1 MGRSRGGLIVA
12 PSHIKMNK
20 LLLALA
26 IGLSLLALAAGSSEE
41 ENQQERF
48 ESGLARE
55 AREANPAKG
64 PKKNQAKKKNLAKR
78 KNKSKKKNQAKRK
91 NQDKRKN
98 KKGNKK
104 GKSNKRKELKGKK
117 GGKGQKGKRNNKKNG
132 MKSGKGNKNRK
143 SKGNQNKKEKNGNKK
158 GIRKNQNRM
167 NTADARTTCLSTTCV
182 DTAVAA
188 MKLLKDKVDNFE
200 KQEKRISK
208 KSNIGSKK
216 SAKKDVFGPTLQRL
230 SDAAG
235 GNLSAPVCAGNA
247 SSPGAAQMLNLS
259 MTLQTCDD
267 DIFAAC
273 DTSNLPT
280 PNDTKV
286 AECKA
291 AIATF
296 KNYTDTCTALD
307 GAAAC
312 DCWTPSAAVTAAT
325 AEIKACDLS
334 SNNTAVVT
342 AVKACKAAFGKCR
355 KYEDDVGD
363 IIFSCE
369 QNADTLKLKLKALSD
384 NSDKVGQVATKVDAL
399 VNATRRNFASGRSA
413 KAKRDASTAAGFIS
427 ICTQINTWVTENPYY
442 YQISSYATTIITVTA
457 PVFTAADL
465 TALSTV
471 NTALQ
476 VSVTTLTVA
485 VSTMQA
491 TILELTGATVSD
503 AELDA
508 LPSCEADPDV
518 CYPDATTVGT
528 TATTGTTGT
537 TTTGTTGTTT
547 TGTTGTTSDV
557 CVCTTAEGTTG
568 TTPLSAT
575 TGTTGTTTT
584 GTIGTTTTGTTGTT
598 TT

>member
-41 ENQQERF
+41 ENQVEKF

-55 AREANPAKG
+55 AREADPAKG
-64 PKKNQAKKKNLAKR
+64 QR
-78 KNKSKKKNQAKRK
+78 KNQAKRK
-91 NQDKRKN
+91 NQSKKKNQAQRKNQNKRKN

-104 GKSNKRKELKGKK
+104 GRSNKRKGLKGKK
-117 GGKGQKGKRNNKKNG
+117 GGKGQKGKRNNRKNG
-132 MKSGKGNKNRK
+132 RKSGKGKKNRK
-143 SKGNQNKKEKNGNKK
+143 AERKQNKKEKNGDKK
-158 GIRKNQNRM
+158 GIRKNQNGM

-413 KAKRDASTAAGFIS
+413 KDKRDASTAAGFIS
-427 ICTQINTWVTENPYY
+427 ICTQINTWVVENPYY
-442 YQISSYATTIITVTA
+442 YQISSYATTIISVTA

-465 TALSTV
+465 TALSVV

-485 VSTMQA
+485 VTTLQS

-528 TATTGTTGT
+528 TATNGTTGT

-547 TGTTGTTSDV
+547 TGTTGTTTTTTTRTTGTTSDV
-557 CVCTTAEGTTG
+557 CV
-568 TTPLSAT
+568 
-575 TGTTGTTTT
+575 
-584 GTIGTTTTGTTGTT
+584 
-598 TT
+598 

>member
-41 ENQQERF
+41 ENQVERF

-64 PKKNQAKKKNLAKR
+64 QRKNQAKKKNQAQR
-78 KNKSKKKNQAKRK
+78 KNKSKKKNEAKRK
-91 NQDKRKN
+91 NQNKRKN

-104 GKSNKRKELKGKK
+104 GRSNKRKRLKGKK

-132 MKSGKGNKNRK
+132 RKSGKGNKNRK
-143 SKGNQNKKEKNGNKK
+143 AERKQNKKEKNGNKT

-167 NTADARTTCLSTTCV
+167 NTAGARSTCLSTTCV

-369 QNADTLKLKLKALSD
+369 QNADTLKLRLKALSD

-491 TILELTGATVSD
+491 TILELTGETVSA
-503 AELDA
+503 AELAA
-508 LPSCEADPDV
+508 LPTCEDDPDV
-518 CYPDATTVGT
+518 CYADATTVGT
-528 TATTGTTGT
+528 TGTTGTGTTGT

-547 TGTTGTTSDV
+547 TGTTGTT
-557 CVCTTAEGTTG
+557 T
-568 TTPLSAT
+568 
-575 TGTTGTTTT
+575 
-584 GTIGTTTTGTTGTT
+584 
-598 TT
+598 

>member
-26 IGLSLLALAAGSSEE
+26 TGSSEE
-41 ENQQERF
+41 ENQVERF

-55 AREANPAKG
+55 AREADPAKG
-64 PKKNQAKKKNLAKR
+64 RRKNQA
-78 KNKSKKKNQAKRK
+78 
-91 NQDKRKN
+91 KRKN

-104 GKSNKRKELKGKK
+104 GRSNKRKGLKGKK

-132 MKSGKGNKNRK
+132 RKSGKGQKNRK
-143 SKGNQNKKEKNGNKK
+143 SKGNQKKKEKNGNKK

-296 KNYTDTCTALD
+296 KNYTHLHSPGWCCCLRLLD
-307 GAAAC
+307 PKCCC
-312 DCWTPSAAVTAAT
+312 DCSH
-325 AEIKACDLS
+325 
-334 SNNTAVVT
+334 
-342 AVKACKAAFGKCR
+342 CR
-355 KYEDDVGD
+355 N
-363 IIFSCE
+363 
-369 QNADTLKLKLKALSD
+369 Q
-384 NSDKVGQVATKVDAL
+384 
-399 VNATRRNFASGRSA
+399 
-413 KAKRDASTAAGFIS
+413 
-427 ICTQINTWVTENPYY
+427 
-442 YQISSYATTIITVTA
+442 
-457 PVFTAADL
+457 
-465 TALSTV
+465 
-471 NTALQ
+471 
-476 VSVTTLTVA
+476 
-485 VSTMQA
+485 
-491 TILELTGATVSD
+491 
-503 AELDA
+503 
-508 LPSCEADPDV
+508 
-518 CYPDATTVGT
+518 
-528 TATTGTTGT
+528 
-537 TTTGTTGTTT
+537 
-547 TGTTGTTSDV
+547 
-557 CVCTTAEGTTG
+557 
-568 TTPLSAT
+568 
-575 TGTTGTTTT
+575 
-584 GTIGTTTTGTTGTT
+584 
-598 TT
+598 

>member
-1 MGRSRGGLIVA
+1 M
-12 PSHIKMNK
+12 
-20 LLLALA
+20 
-26 IGLSLLALAAGSSEE
+26 
-41 ENQQERF
+41 
-48 ESGLARE
+48 
-55 AREANPAKG
+55 
-64 PKKNQAKKKNLAKR
+64 
-78 KNKSKKKNQAKRK
+78 
-91 NQDKRKN
+91 
-98 KKGNKK
+98 
-104 GKSNKRKELKGKK
+104 
-117 GGKGQKGKRNNKKNG
+117 
-132 MKSGKGNKNRK
+132 
-143 SKGNQNKKEKNGNKK
+143 
-158 GIRKNQNRM
+158 
-167 NTADARTTCLSTTCV
+167 
-182 DTAVAA
+182 
-188 MKLLKDKVDNFE
+188 
-200 KQEKRISK
+200 
-208 KSNIGSKK
+208 
-216 SAKKDVFGPTLQRL
+216 
-230 SDAAG
+230 
-235 GNLSAPVCAGNA
+235 
-247 SSPGAAQMLNLS
+247 
-259 MTLQTCDD
+259 
-267 DIFAAC
+267 
-273 DTSNLPT
+273 
-280 PNDTKV
+280 

-413 KAKRDASTAAGFIS
+413 MAKRDASTASGFIS

-491 TILELTGATVSD
+491 TILGKKQCDSEHFSFVSLRVD
-503 AELDA
+503 WRD
-508 LPSCEADPDV
+508 
-518 CYPDATTVGT
+518 
-528 TATTGTTGT
+528 
-537 TTTGTTGTTT
+537 
-547 TGTTGTTSDV
+547 
-557 CVCTTAEGTTG
+557 CVCCRTCGLAN
-568 TTPLSAT
+568 LRR
-575 TGTTGTTTT
+575 
-584 GTIGTTTTGTTGTT
+584 
-598 TT
+598 

>member
-26 IGLSLLALAAGSSEE
+26 AGSSEE
-41 ENQQERF
+41 ENQVERF

-55 AREANPAKG
+55 AREADPAKG
-64 PKKNQAKKKNLAKR
+64 QRKNQSKKKDQAKK
-78 KNKSKKKNQAKRK
+78 KNKSKKKNQSKRK
-91 NQDKRKN
+91 NQAKRKN

-104 GKSNKRKELKGKK
+104 GGSNKRKGLKGKK
-117 GGKGQKGKRNNKKNG
+117 GGKGQKGKRNNRKNG
-132 MKSGKGNKNRK
+132 MKS
-143 SKGNQNKKEKNGNKK
+143 GNKK

-167 NTADARTTCLSTTCV
+167 NTAGARSTCLSTTCV

-307 GAAAC
+307 GVAAC

-399 VNATRRNFASGRSA
+399 VNATRRNFVSGRSA

-427 ICTQINTWVTENPYY
+427 ICTQINTWVVENPYY
-442 YQISSYATTIITVTA
+442 YQISSYATTIISVTA

-465 TALSTV
+465 TALSVV

-485 VSTMQA
+485 VTTLQS
-491 TILELTGATVSD
+491 TILELTGETVSA
-503 AELDA
+503 AELAA

-537 TTTGTTGTTT
+537 TGTTT

-557 CVCTTAEGTTG
+557 CVCTTAEGTTV
-568 TTPLSAT
+568 TTPLSTT

-584 GTIGTTTTGTTGTT
+584 GTTGITTSGTTGTTTTGTTGTMT
-598 TT
+598 TGA